1 LAGTVVTT
9 RTRVWGVIGLLC
21 LANIVAYVDRINLS
35 VALADADFRH
45 AFALSDTDRGNLN
58 SAFFWTYAFLQIPA
72 GAVVD
77 RFGVRNPYA
86 IGLLFWSLVSAGTG
100 LASAVWQLF
109 TIRLLLGVGEA
120 VLTPGALRWI
130 RFNIPEKQR
139 GMATGL
145 FFAGAK
151 LGPAV
156 GGYLA
161 ARLIVEYGWRTMF
174 VILGAGSLLWLIPW
188 MLVVRNDDRQLESE
202 AARASATTATPFS
215 HVFRSP
221 IIYGVIIGT
230 FAYNYFNYFCLT
242 WLPAYFVERW
252 HMSLKG
258 SGLYTSFSFVGFAA
272 VAILGGFAA
281 DRMIARGGD
290 AVRVRKGFTMA
301 GLAIAAT
308 ACIGPLSGSREIAL
322 AFAIVSLTGLGLS
335 TANYWALT
343 QTLMPGAAIGRIAGV
358 QNFASNLSGIVAPT
372 VTGWLVHRTGSY
384 DAPIVAASVILLIGV
399 LAYAVLVRRPR
410 EKSNPD
416 YRAAVVSGNL
426 RPDAGHKHAKPE

>member
-1 LAGTVVTT
+1 VTK
-9 RTRVWGVIGLLC
+9 RTRVWAIIGLLC
-21 LANIVAYVDRINLS
+21 LANIIAYADRINLS
-35 VALADADFRH
+35 FALADADFKR

-77 RFGVRNPYA
+77 RFGVKFPYA
-86 IGLLFWSLVSAGTG
+86 IGLLVWSLVSAATG
-100 LASAVWQLF
+100 FASAVWQLF
-109 TIRLLLGVGEA
+109 AVRLLLGVGEA
-120 VLTPGALRWI
+120 ALTPGALRWI

-139 GMATGL
+139 GLATGL

-151 LGPAV
+151 LGPAI

-161 ARLIVEYGWRTMF
+161 ALLILYYGWRSMF
-174 VILGAGSLLWLIPW
+174 VILGVGSLFWLVPW
-188 MLVVRNDDRQLESE
+188 LLLARDDDRQLETA
-202 AARASATTATPFS
+202 AARASTGPAMPFS

-252 HMSLKG
+252 SMSLKG
-258 SGLYTSFSFVGFAA
+258 SGLYTSFSFVGFAI
-272 VAILGGFAA
+272 VAILAGVAA
-281 DRMIARGGD
+281 DRLVARGSD
-290 AVRVRKGFTMA
+290 PVRVRKGFTMA
-301 GLAIAAT
+301 GLAVAAT

-322 AFAIVSLTGLGLS
+322 AFAIVSLTGLGLA

-358 QNFASNLSGIVAPT
+358 QNFASNLSGIVAPI
-372 VTGWLVHRTGSY
+372 VTGWLVQRTGSY
-384 DAPIVAASVILLIGV
+384 DAPIVSASVILLVGV
-399 LAYAVLVRRPR
+399 FAYALLVRRPH
-410 EKSNPD
+410 EKNDRD
-416 YRAAVVSGNL
+416 YRTAVVGSHV
-426 RPDAGHKHAKPE
+426 RPDADHKPAQPD

>member
-1 LAGTVVTT
+1 MNT
-9 RTRVWGVIGLLC
+9 RARIWGIVGLLC

-35 VALADADFRH
+35 FALADADFRR

-72 GAVVD
+72 GALVD
-77 RFGVRNPYA
+77 RFGVKYPYA
-86 IGLLFWSLVSAGTG
+86 LGLLFWSLISAGTG
-100 LASAVWQLF
+100 FASAVWQLF
-109 TIRLLLGVGEA
+109 AVRLLLGVGEA
-120 VLTPGALRWI
+120 ALTPGALRWI
-130 RFNIPEKQR
+130 RFHIPEKQR
-139 GMATGL
+139 GLATGL

-156 GGYLA
+156 GSYLA
-161 ARLIVEYGWRTMF
+161 ALLIHDYGWRTMF
-174 VILGAGSLLWLIPW
+174 VILGLGSLLWLIPW
-188 MLVVRNDDRQLESE
+188 MLAVRDDDRQLESE
-202 AARASATTATPFS
+202 AARAAAGPAMPFS
-215 HVFRSP
+215 YVFRSP
-221 IIYGVIIGT
+221 VIYGVIIGT

-272 VAILGGFAA
+272 VAIAGGIAA
-281 DRMIARGGD
+281 DRIIARGAD
-290 AVRVRKGFTMA
+290 AAGVRKAFTIA
-301 GLAIAAT
+301 GLAVAAS
-308 ACIGPLSGSREIAL
+308 ACIGPLSGSRQVAL
-322 AFAIVSLTGLGLS
+322 AFAIVSLTGLGLA

-372 VTGWLVHRTGSY
+372 VTGWLVQRTGSY

-399 LAYAVLVRRPR
+399 LAYAVLVRRPNDKTDR
-410 EKSNPD
+410 D
-416 YRAAVVSGNL
+416 YRAAVVGGNVRSGPGHEHAE
-426 RPDAGHKHAKPE
+426 PD

>member
-1 LAGTVVTT
+1 
-9 RTRVWGVIGLLC
+9 
-21 LANIVAYVDRINLS
+21 
-35 VALADADFRH
+35 
-45 AFALSDTDRGNLN
+45 
-58 SAFFWTYAFLQIPA
+58 
-72 GAVVD
+72 
-77 RFGVRNPYA
+77 
-86 IGLLFWSLVSAGTG
+86 
-100 LASAVWQLF
+100 
-109 TIRLLLGVGEA
+109 
-120 VLTPGALRWI
+120 
-130 RFNIPEKQR
+130 
-139 GMATGL
+139 
-145 FFAGAK
+145 
-151 LGPAV
+151 
-156 GGYLA
+156 
-161 ARLIVEYGWRTMF
+161 
-174 VILGAGSLLWLIPW
+174 
-188 MLVVRNDDRQLESE
+188 
-202 AARASATTATPFS
+202 
-215 HVFRSP
+215 
-221 IIYGVIIGT
+221 
-230 FAYNYFNYFCLT
+230 
-242 WLPAYFVERW
+242 
-252 HMSLKG
+252 MSLKG